1 MTDEEAKALAA
12 KFFEDKPT
20 PPALHTD
27 RQREVEKL
35 PASSQADAKCEHGSM
50 FEGCPICYERVTG
63 QQDAEVDAVRELC
76 TADMPSDEI
85 RATNGYTYV
94 LKSAYDR
101 VVAELA
107 EANAEIEEMK
117 DVYYDIVKLCDAS
130 GTEDVRGDL
139 EGILDERDETLARSA
154 KLVEAAREVIGAELR
169 CFGEVGKQSNNI
181 SISIKMLADAIA
193 EWEQEK

>member
-101 VVAELA
+101 VVAERDQFKEQYQTKADLYRKTFA
-107 EANAEIEEMK
+107 ELNNLKVLVAQKGMRPAIDLLQENSSVRSELYAERARSAQLE
-117 DVYYDIVKLCDAS
+117 AR
-130 GTEDVRGDL
+130 VRELEAKCKSL
-139 EGILDERDETLARSA
+139 EGIIVRHKR
-154 KLVEAAREVIGAELR
+154 KP
-169 CFGEVGKQSNNI
+169 K
-181 SISIKMLADAIA
+181 
-193 EWEQEK
+193 